1 MGALSR
7 RPAVLRLDLSQPLL
21 GEPPADLVTALR
33 ARKRPLFN
41 DVLRAVR
48 RVATDAGLAGIVA
61 RVGGPAPVID
71 LAHAHELRAAL
82 LEVRASGKPVLGFAE
97 TFGESG
103 PGTVGYLAATA
114 CTQLWLQPSG
124 DLGLTGFGFQTVF
137 AREALDRLGVR
148 ARIGQRHEYKNAPA
162 TLLATGYSEPHREAL
177 TAVVEAL
184 FAQVVEAVAA
194 DRGVAP
200 GTLRE
205 LTSQAPLTPETALE
219 AGLIDHIGYRDEF
232 AEAVDEAFGAGAP
245 RTDVAQVLARGRGV
259 RHPAGLAPRSGARP
273 ALALVSV
280 VGGIRAGRSGRS
292 ALTGSA
298 VGSDDVCAA
307 LRQAGRDPGIAGV
320 VLRVD
325 SPGGSALASDTIRR
339 EVLRLRRVGKPVVAS
354 MGSTAAS
361 GGYFVAMAADRILAQ
376 PATLTGSIGVFGGK
390 VVTRELAERYG
401 VRRDAVAAGGNA
413 LLASA
418 AFDYDDRE
426 WALLDAS
433 LDRIY
438 DDFTAKAAADR
449 AMPVDRLRELAR
461 GRVWVGTDALERGLV
476 DALGGLEDARVAAAG
491 LTGLDPATAR
501 LVRFP
506 ATDVV
511 SRLRAAAGGSG
522 PTQPVSV
529 WSAGAGWPGG
539 RRGPGSGLADV
550 VAGLLGGPLGP
561 DLRSIAD
568 AVALLAAGPG
578 GVVEMPDQLVAG

>member
-1 MGALSR
+1 MVPVPGAR
-7 RPAVLRLDLSQPLL
+7 RPAVLRLDLTQPLL
-21 GEPPADLVTALR
+21 SEPPADLVTALR
-33 ARKRPLFN
+33 ARKRPLFD

-61 RVGGPAPVID
+61 RVGGPGPVID
-71 LAHAHELRAAL
+71 LAHAQELRAAL
-82 LEVRASGKPVLGFAE
+82 LEVRAAGKPLLGFAE

-103 PGTVGYLAATA
+103 PGTAGYLAATA
-114 CTQLWLQPSG
+114 FSELWLQSSG
-124 DLGLTGFGFQTVF
+124 DLGLTGFRFQTVF
-137 AREALDRLGVR
+137 AREALDRLGVQ

-177 TAVVEAL
+177 TAVVDAL
-184 FAQVVEAVAA
+184 FTQVVEAVAA

-200 GTLRE
+200 ETLRE
-205 LTSQAPLTPETALE
+205 LTLQAPLTPEAALQ

-232 AEAVDEAFGAGAP
+232 AEAVTERFGAGTP
-245 RTDVAQVLARGRGV
+245 RTDVGHVLARGGGL
-259 RHPAGLAPRSGARP
+259 RHPAALAPRSGGRP

-280 VGGIRAGRSGRS
+280 VGGIRAGRNGRS
-292 ALTGSA
+292 ALTGSS

-307 LRQAGRDPGIAGV
+307 LRLAARDPGIAGV

-339 EVLRLRRVGKPVVAS
+339 EVVRLRRVGKPVVAS
-354 MGSTAAS
+354 MGSAAAS

-401 VRRDAVAAGGNA
+401 VRRDAVTAGGNA
-413 LLASA
+413 LLSSA
-418 AFDYDDRE
+418 AFDYDERE

-438 DDFTAKAAADR
+438 DYFTATAAADR
-449 AMPVDRLRELAR
+449 GMAVERLRDLAR
-461 GRVWVGTDALERGLV
+461 GRVWVGSDALDRGLV
-476 DALGGLEDARVAAAG
+476 DGLGGLEDARIAAAG
-491 LTGLDPATAR
+491 LTGLDPATVR

-511 SRLRAAAGGSG
+511 SRLRAVAGGAG
-522 PTQPVSV
+522 PTQPVAAGAGAA
-529 WSAGAGWPGG
+529 WSAGSA
-539 RRGPGSGLADV
+539 GLAGMVQD
-550 VAGLLGGPLGP
+550 LLGGPLGP
-561 DLRSIAD
+561 DLRSVVD

-578 GVVEMPDQLVAG
+578 GVLEMPERLVAG